1 MKRSVR
7 SGWRFVVAVA
17 AGALVA
23 GSGACGGDD
32 GDPGPGP
39 TTDGGTQTDAGTD
52 AGTAQPAEE
61 GRALAASNGGLIVVG
76 STEANLAATG
86 VDVLVRR
93 YTATGELDTAF
104 GTQGSVV
111 VDFEGPAKGPIS
123 GEREQAD
130 RADTVAVL
138 ADGSLLVAGFAQ
150 GGATSDSRDF
160 AVVKLTPSG
169 QLDTSFNKTGRSRLH
184 FGAEGS
190 VDFRGAV
197 HRILPMAD
205 GSFYVGGF
213 LTKSDGLDED
223 FALIRYKADGSLDTG
238 FTSAGSPAGSW
249 IGGAYTSAES
259 VQGIV
264 IQGTS
269 IVIGG
274 GDDFATVR
282 IRPAGTQDM
291 TFGTS
296 GLAKSVDG
304 TAHAM
309 VARPGGGFL
318 LAGDRQDVKIGGVGH
333 GVMKLVAY
341 TAEGKPD
348 VTFGP
353 EGVREFTAPEDV
365 LDVVDVSGLAIQ
377 ADGKILVYANVRAK
391 PALFRFQ
398 ANGDLDT
405 TFGAGGVVRWPETQL
420 SLPLFIRPTSGPK
433 LVVSGDT
440 AFVTDA
446 NIYTPGF
453 FPGPARLLLKSTGL

>member
-1 MKRSVR
+1 MKRNVW
-7 SGWRFVVAVA
+7 SGWNLVVAVA

-32 GDPGPGP
+32 GDPDPGP
-39 TTDGGTQTDAGTD
+39 TDAGTQTDAGTD
-52 AGTAQPAEE
+52 GGTQAPAEE

-76 STEANLAATG
+76 STEANLATTS

-111 VDFEGPAKGPIS
+111 VDFEGPATGAIS

-184 FGAEGS
+184 FGADGS

-205 GSFYVGGF
+205 GRFYVGGF

-223 FALIRYKADGSLDTG
+223 FALIRYKADGSLDTT

-249 IGGAYTSAES
+249 IGGAYTNAES
-259 VQGIV
+259 VQGIA

-274 GDDFATVR
+274 GDDFAAVR
-282 IRPAGTQDM
+282 IRPAGNQDL

-296 GLAKSVDG
+296 GLAKSVG
-304 TAHAM
+304 GRAHAM

-318 LAGDRQDVKIGGVGH
+318 LAGERQDVKVGGTGY

-365 LDVVDVSGLAIQ
+365 LDVVNVSGLAIQ

-405 TFGAGGVVRWPETQL
+405 AFGTGGVVRWPETQL
-420 SLPLFIRPTSGPK
+420 TLPLFIRPTTGPK